1 MQPDFYSEE
10 QLIVGEIF
18 AHVGKPKKAQDNKVA
33 NDILKMLLLEKT
45 TGKQYRKIIVV
56 CDASEKKKLEGKS
69 VLAESIRQF
78 GIEILCVEIDTDM
91 IQILNDRFGNIDNL
105 EIINKDI
112 LKVDMEEYLKDSKVK
127 IIANLPYYIT
137 SPIIFKLLEYRKN
150 IESITIMIQKEVAD
164 RINAK
169 PHSKDYGVLTINT
182 NYIADVV
189 KLFNVP
195 NTSFIPAPNVTSA
208 VIQITP
214 NTEKE
219 KTLGGDIKWH

>member
-1 MQPDFYSEE
+1 MVEIEDFP
-10 QLIVGEIF
+10 LTRINLPV
-18 AHVGKPKKAQDNKVA
+18 
-33 NDILKMLLLEKT
+33 KMLERKFVTELMEK
-45 TGKQYRKIIVV
+45 GAKVI
-56 CDASEKKKLEGKS
+56 A
-69 VLAESIRQF
+69 F
-78 GIEILCVEIDTDM
+78 EIDKDM
-91 IQILNDRFGNIDNL
+91 IQILTDRFVNNDKL

-112 LKVDMEEYLKDSKVK
+112 LKVDMEEYLNDKKVK

-150 IESITIMIQKEVAD
+150 IQSITIMIQKEVAD

-182 NYIADVV
+182 NYMADVV

-208 VIQITP
+208 VIKIIP
-214 NTEKE
+214 NENKE
-219 KTLGGDIKWH
+219 QELGIKDEDIFKD